1 MVTYELVFHT
11 ILMALV
17 VAWSCHMVLQ
27 FIRRIEKQLVV
38 PSTKKRRVVER
49 KSLWLIKIVMKIIPV
64 GVFIESVVYADWQWQ
79 SLLIGSVCV
88 GVGLLL
94 RINAIR
100 ALGEYWT
107 FHPTMYYQPYRVET
121 GVYRYFYHPA
131 YLGNIWLVGLCDESG
146 GYSRAV
152 YFLPIPYS
160 AGSAYHASCSDG
172 AVNAVYR
179 NYADMVHIY
188 DLVYLRISE
197 VMTLE

>member
-1 MVTYELVFHT
+1 
-11 ILMALV
+11 
-17 VAWSCHMVLQ
+17 MVLQ

-131 YLGNIWLVGLCDESG
+131 YLGNIWLVGLCVLVSC
-146 GYSRAV
+146 YVTSLV
-152 YFLPIPYS
+152 V
-160 AGSAYHASCSDG
+160 AGVLCIFYL
-172 AVNAVYR
+172 YR
-179 NYADMVHIY
+179 TQLEA
-188 DLVYLRISE
+188 RIMRRV
-197 VMTLE
+197 VMEQ